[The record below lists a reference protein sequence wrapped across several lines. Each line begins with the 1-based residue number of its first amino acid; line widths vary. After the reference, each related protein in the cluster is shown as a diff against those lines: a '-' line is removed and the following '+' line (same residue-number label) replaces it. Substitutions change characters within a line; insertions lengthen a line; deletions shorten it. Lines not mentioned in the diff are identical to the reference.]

1 MCRCLCF
8 SVSVCQCLC
17 PCVSVCL
24 RVCVCVRV
32 CVSACVWVCM
42 SGPVCLRVSVFTCQS
57 LCVCVCLCLCVR
69 ACVSMCVCVS
79 VCVCLVEKYLL
90 RDRCPSNVRPALF
103 PQCGM
108 VRGDAGSDLEEGREG
123 TVQPEFRGP
132 TRLSLSLPQGRG
144 LWSRLSVGRAPAI
157 SVLRGVHHAQNLT
170 SPCLTAACGTGPR
183 VPGKCV
189 QGCPPC
195 PGL

>member
-1 MCRCLCF
+1 MCACVSLSVFLCVCV
-8 SVSVCQCLC
+8 SVSVSL
-17 PCVSVCL
+17 
-24 RVCVCVRV
+24 CVCVY
-32 CVSACVWVCM
+32 ACL
-42 SGPVCLRVSVFTCQS
+42 CLCQS
-57 LCVCVCLCLCVR
+57 LCVCVCLCLRVR
-69 ACVSMCVCVS
+69 VCVSMCVCVS

-90 RDRCPSNVRPALF
+90 WDRCPSNVRPALF

-170 SPCLTAACGTGPR
+170 SPCLTAGCGTGPR